1 MGIEATQVLKNQEL
15 DDLALV
21 WSHIVASM
29 DSLVL
34 KWALDL
40 GIADII
46 HGHGEPMTLSQLGAS
61 LPVPCGNYDNLRRL
75 MRYLVHMRL
84 LHTQGDDMYHLT
96 SASKFILVE
105 DPKTLAP
112 FARLIQQG
120 DADKWHALGS
130 LLETKA
136 TTSTFEAVNGE
147 DMWSYAARNA
157 EHNKLFNEAMASDAR
172 LVTPALIDGCRDI
185 FRGIKSLVDVGGGTG
200 TASRGIAKAFPHI
213 KCSVLDLPHVVE
225 TIPDYPEVDRV
236 AGDMFSFIPRND
248 AVMMMK
254 ILHDWDDED
263 CVKILKRCKEAIPE
277 EGGKVIIVDIVLD
290 IDEGHEIT
298 LTRYAFDVI
307 MMISTGGKERTEK
320 EWRRLIFN
328 AGFNHCEITPINALQ
343 SAIVASP

>member
-1 MGIEATQVLKNQEL
+1 MGIELREEL

-46 HGHGEPMTLSQLGAS
+46 HGHGEPMTLSQVGAS
-61 LPVPCGNYDNLRRL
+61 LPVPCGNYDILRRL
-75 MRYLVHMRL
+75 MRYLVHMKIL
-84 LHTQGDDMYHLT
+84 GAQGDDLYQLT
-96 SASKFILVE
+96 SASKFILNN
-105 DPKTLAP
+105 DPKSLVP
-112 FARLIQQG
+112 YARLIQQG
-120 DADKWHALGS
+120 DANKWHALGS
-130 LLETKA
+130 LLEAKA
-136 TTSTFEAVNGE
+136 SASTFEAVNGE
-147 DMWSYAARNA
+147 DMWSYAAKHA
-157 EHNKLFNEAMASDAR
+157 EQNKLFNEAMACDAR
-172 LVTPALIDGCRDI
+172 LVTPALINGCRDI
-185 FRGIKSLVDVGGGTG
+185 FLGIKSLVDVGGGTG
-200 TASRGIAKAFPHI
+200 TASRGIAMAFPHI
-213 KCSVLDLPHVVE
+213 KCSILDLPHVVE
-225 TIPDYPEVDRV
+225 TIPDYPDVERV
-236 AGDMFSFIPRND
+236 AGDMFSFIPHND
-248 AVMMMK
+248 TVMLMK

-298 LTRYAFDVI
+298 RTRYAFDVI

-328 AGFNHCEITPINALQ
+328 AGFNHCEITPINALH
-343 SAIVASP
+343 SAIIASP

>member
-1 MGIEATQVLKNQEL
+1 MGIEAREEPKNQEL

-46 HGHGEPMTLSQLGAS
+46 HGHGEPMTLSQLGAA
-61 LPVPCGNYDNLRRL
+61 LPVHCGNYDNLRRL

-84 LHTQGDDMYHLT
+84 LCAGQVDDMYQLT
-96 SASKFILVE
+96 SASKFILV
-105 DPKTLAP
+105 DDQKNLVP

-130 LLETKA
+130 LLEAKA
-136 TTSTFEAVNGE
+136 TTFEAVNGE
-147 DMWSYAARNA
+147 DMWSYAAKNA

-172 LVTPALIDGCRDI
+172 LVTPALIDGCKDI

-200 TASRGIAKAFPHI
+200 TASRGIARAFPHI

-225 TIPDYPEVDRV
+225 TIPDYPVEVEHF

-290 IDEGHEIT
+290 IDEGHDIT
-298 LTRYAFDVI
+298 RTRYAFDVI

-320 EWRRLIFN
+320 EWRRLIFC
-328 AGFNHCEITPINALQ
+328 AGFSQCEITPINALQ